1 MQQMTREQFNQNEQV
16 PTDFLTLDQRTHLAG
31 LDTNRFAGD
40 DRLHVRFFTKATMNQ
55 FRTDLEG
62 RPIYEDLEYIEIWIP
77 GDKSNINVRPVQ
89 LDDKMRFRKRYD
101 DWKAGVVKQTGTPL
115 KLMPFLTESE
125 VEELAYFRITTAE
138 QLANVA
144 DSSIQNMRG
153 LTEYKNKAK
162 AYLDGQNDSSAL
174 LERVRELE
182 ARLNAQQVQMLEVAV
197 EPVTAP
203 KGKQKTVLD

>member
-144 DSSIQNMRG
+144 DSSKRRCSTERKGVAHGIPTGDRSDAGQRG
-153 LTEYKNKAK
+153 QGHLRA
-162 AYLDGQNDSSAL
+162 GQL
-174 LERVRELE
+174 PHPE
-182 ARLNAQQVQMLEVAV
+182 
-197 EPVTAP
+197 
-203 KGKQKTVLD
+203 